1 MMRETMIS
9 LPGIG
14 EAETITVSP
23 SRICSLRCSL
33 LAMRVRP
40 LIGSP

>member
-1 MMRETMIS
+1 MVLATASS

-23 SRICSLRCSL
+23 GSMVMLR
-33 LAMRVRP
+33 
-40 LIGSP
+40 